1 MVDPKTGKKYPANP
15 NATWRVTKDT
25 FQDYYNK
32 GKIVFPD
39 DYDFLNISNPVMRY
53 FKDDDMKKAGEDFGK
68 VAVSSRLPENV
79 GTLADAVAEYLAI
92 LVGRY
97 LKISE

>member
-1 MVDPKTGKKYPANP
+1 
-15 NATWRVTKDT
+15 
-25 FQDYYNK
+25 
-32 GKIVFPD
+32 
-39 DYDFLNISNPVMRY
+39 MRY

-92 LVGRY
+92 FSRTLPENIGMTKEGTKEITD
-97 LKISE
+97 LFGSKIFTFPKPSQLIKF